1 MTIMAEETNAIL
13 IVDDDEDI
21 REFLRN
27 LLDTEGYRTEGASS
41 GREGIE
47 KAVQWKPDLVL
58 LDIMMPQ
65 LDGYEV
71 CWKIKSD
78 RATAHIPVV
87 MVTVKNDVADISRS
101 LTAGAVGFIVKPFE
115 ADSLLQAVRMVL
127 TGRPFDS
134 YANLHPVME
143 RSIAKER
150 AGANERVAFVNVLE
164 PGGRKSIFCA
174 ATETP
179 GNQLLAL
186 WQEAREEGVVRSTA
200 ACLTS
205 SGAHFDALLG
215 VIANRP
221 TVKILDCHI
230 YDSNVARNR

>member
-1 MTIMAEETNAIL
+1 MAEEAKAIL
-13 IVDDDEDI
+13 VVDDDDDI
-21 REFLRN
+21 RDFLRS
-27 LLDTEGYRTEGASS
+27 LLRTEGYRTEGATS

-47 KAVQWKPDLVL
+47 MAVRLKPDLIL

-71 CWKIKSD
+71 CWKLKSD
-78 RATAHIPVV
+78 RATAQIPIV

-115 ADSLLQAVRMVL
+115 SDSLLQMVRMVL
-127 TGRPFDS
+127 TGRPFDP
-134 YANLHPVME
+134 YANVKPVAE
-143 RSIAKER
+143 KSAPKEWSSP
-150 AGANERVAFVNVLE
+150 NERVVFLNVLE
-164 PGGRKSIFCA
+164 PGGRKSIFYA
-174 ATETP
+174 AAETP
-179 GNQLLAL
+179 GNQLLSL
-186 WQEAREEGVVRSTA
+186 WQEPCEEGVVRSTA

-205 SGAHFDALLG
+205 SSAHFDALLG

-230 YDSNVARNR
+230 YDSSVVRRQERM